1 MQELPQLAIKFSE
14 LSAYIWGN
22 KTIFRKGTY
31 MADFDAQIK
40 ESQAQ
45 VEAAQSKIAELTS
58 KIETARDKIGTADI
72 SIDIENASLDDV
84 HSHSDAMN
92 ANIAELIMGLDDVT
106 SAFSQDFDAMRSK
119 TGWETFVGIFSK
131 NRAESLRQ
139 ERMRTASI
147 DDKLQDL
154 ISKSDVI
161 VNLLQGQL
169 NVLNEHK
176 TRVEGNLQETLVER
190 ETAVGELEQIK
201 ADLLA
206 MDPSIIELENK
217 ISVEQDAAARTK
229 LESQLAEMNAKYN
242 ELAQAEQVK
251 LANSQTLER
260 YIEKG
265 KSWVDSLQNQAAT
278 QMVLINKLQT
288 DTKQRVVLYDALTKS
303 LKTAQQQDV
312 AHKINEI
319 GVQTDQEA
327 QTAMAAIGSATNQ
340 RMAEMMEKHEDH
352 MVFARKVLEEKA
364 KSDERFARRFEKI
377 VEKHDK
383 NLYGA

>member
-1 MQELPQLAIKFSE
+1 MSSFETQIEKSKQEV
-14 LSAYIWGN
+14 
-22 KTIFRKGTY
+22 
-31 MADFDAQIK
+31 AD
-40 ESQAQ
+40 
-45 VEAAQSKIAELTS
+45 AQSKIAALS
-58 KIETARDKIGTADI
+58 QQIETARDKISTGTDI
-72 SIDIENASLDDV
+72 AIDIENASLDDV
-84 HSHSDAMN
+84 HSHSETMN

-106 SAFSQDFDAMRSK
+106 AGFSKDFDEMRSK
-119 TGWETFVGIFSK
+119 SGWETFIGVFSK
-131 NRAESLRQ
+131 QRSESLRQ

-154 ISKSDVI
+154 ISKSDIITKLLQNQLEVLNTHRERVE
-161 VNLLQGQL
+161 VNLSS
-169 NVLNEHK
+169 
-176 TRVEGNLQETLVER
+176 TLVDR
-190 ETAVGELEQIK
+190 ETAVGVLEEIK
-201 ADLLA
+201 AKLLA
-206 MDPSIIELENK
+206 MDPAMIELENK

-229 LESQLAEMNAKYN
+229 LESKLAKLNGEYN
-242 ELAQAEQVK
+242 ELAQQEQVK
-251 LANSQTLER
+251 LAESQTLER

-312 AHKINEI
+312 AHQINEI
-319 GVQTDQEA
+319 GVATDQEA
-327 QTAMAAIGSATNQ
+327 QSAMAAIGSATNQ

-383 NLYGA
+383 NAYGA